1 MDVAD
6 VSIES
11 LESRLLRSPTP
22 KLGSLMVSGVV
33 GSEIENESL
42 PVSGCFAVPGMQCK
56 ILSMLVDMVVVSL
69 LTGVLL
75 LEESQQCGSP
85 RSSRDQNSIPS
96 PDRNTNAVSGPGFGN
111 LSGVNVG
118 GRG

>member
-42 PVSGCFAVPGMQCK
+42 PVSGCFAGPGMQCK
-56 ILSMLVDMVVVSL
+56 ILSMLVDLVVSL

>member
-6 VSIES
+6 VSVES
-11 LESRLLRSPTP
+11 LESRLLLSPTP

-42 PVSGCFAVPGMQCK
+42 PGIGCSVVEGMQCK
-56 ILSMLVDMVVVSL
+56 ILSIFVDAEAPL

-75 LEESQQCGSP
+75 LKASQ
-85 RSSRDQNSIPS
+85 
-96 PDRNTNAVSGPGFGN
+96 
-111 LSGVNVG
+111 
-118 GRG
+118 

>member
-11 LESRLLRSPTP
+11 LESRLLLSPTP

-56 ILSMLVDMVVVSL
+56 ILSMLVDLVVSL

-75 LEESQQCGSP
+75 LVLTGMRMLFRVQVLGIFPVSTSAVADEF
-85 RSSRDQNSIPS
+85 
-96 PDRNTNAVSGPGFGN
+96 DR
-111 LSGVNVG
+111 LG
-118 GRG
+118 GDELA